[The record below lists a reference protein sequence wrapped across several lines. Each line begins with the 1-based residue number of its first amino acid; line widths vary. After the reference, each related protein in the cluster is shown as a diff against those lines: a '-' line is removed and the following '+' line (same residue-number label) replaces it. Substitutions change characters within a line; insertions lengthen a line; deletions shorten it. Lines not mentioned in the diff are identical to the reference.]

1 MRAPRFD
8 SPPGAPLNSPPLMRC
23 LIPALILAASAVG
36 GCCLGGDDYLTL
48 GLGPGAS
55 RSSPAWGG
63 TEAYAVRE
71 RPMIEADSRP
81 ERPLAGAPFECFAD
95 DGATA
100 VPLTCVTRRIDN
112 ASRNGC
118 GFSDQVT
125 CDLSVLPPGRYEI
138 VHRRAR
144 GNGDP
149 LNCAGAC
156 PWTTFQGE
164 AALRLTLV
172 LTP

>member
-1 MRAPRFD
+1 MPRPT
-8 SPPGAPLNSPPLMRC
+8 PPSV
-23 LIPALILAASAVG
+23 LAAFVTA
-36 GCCLGGDDYLTL
+36 GCCLGGEDHLTL
-48 GLGPGAS
+48 GLGPGES
-55 RSSPAWGG
+55 RSSPAWGR
-63 TEAYAVRE
+63 TVTFAVRE

-95 DGATA
+95 DGATPVA
-100 VPLTCVTRRIDN
+100 LSCVTRRIDN

-125 CDLSVLPPGRYEI
+125 CDLGALPPGRYEI
-138 VHRRAR
+138 VHRRSH

-149 LNCAGAC
+149 LNCVGGC

-164 AALRLTLV
+164 PALRLTFV
-172 LTP
+172 LNP

>member
-1 MRAPRFD
+1 MAR
-8 SPPGAPLNSPPLMRC
+8 RC
-23 LIPALILAASAVG
+23 TRLVLVTLALG

-48 GLGPGAS
+48 GLGPGTS
-55 RSSPAWGG
+55 RSVPPWGG
-63 TEAYAVRE
+63 TATFAVRD
-71 RPMIEADSRP
+71 RPMLEADWLP
-81 ERPLAGAPFECFAD
+81 EHPVAGAVFEAFAD
-95 DGATA
+95 DGATPVA
-100 VPLTCVTRRIDN
+100 LACSARRIDN

-125 CDLSVLPPGRYEI
+125 CDLAALPPGRYAI

-164 AALRLTLV
+164 PALRFTLA

>member
-1 MRAPRFD
+1 MVRR
-8 SPPGAPLNSPPLMRC
+8 PLSSSL
-23 LIPALILAASAVG
+23 LATLAVG

-48 GLGPGAS
+48 GIGPGMS
-55 RSSPAWGG
+55 RLSPAWGG
-63 TEAYAVRE
+63 TTAYAVRE
-71 RPMIEADSRP
+71 RPMIEADYRP
-81 ERPLAGAPFECFAD
+81 EHPLAGAPFECFAAD
-95 DGATA
+95 ATTP

-149 LNCAGAC
+149 LNCVGEC

-164 AALRLTLV
+164 PALRLTFV
-172 LTP
+172 LNP